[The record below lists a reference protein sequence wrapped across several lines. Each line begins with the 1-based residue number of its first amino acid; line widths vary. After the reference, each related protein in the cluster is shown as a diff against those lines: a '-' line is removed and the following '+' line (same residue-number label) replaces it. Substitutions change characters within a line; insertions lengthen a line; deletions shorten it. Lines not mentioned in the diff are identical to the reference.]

1 MTKLVETAVMD
12 TDFCRDRR
20 NRHIAHRDLNLAL
33 ETPAILLKAG
43 SRKRVDEAFRSVVAV
58 LNAISR
64 HYMDSDLH
72 FRTSDI
78 GGAMSLLY
86 VLDHGLRAER
96 HARSGQGLVYAED
109 FFRHDV

>member
-1 MTKLVETAVMD
+1 
-12 TDFCRDRR
+12 
-20 NRHIAHRDLNLAL
+20 
-33 ETPAILLKAG
+33 
-43 SRKRVDEAFRSVVAV
+43 
-58 LNAISR
+58 
-64 HYMDSDLH
+64 MDSDLH